1 LLCEIRNSAAAEK
14 SESAKGRQAP
24 SEGGQKFLPRRVAKR
39 LLRGLPPNPLPF
51 CPPERSVFCSAFGG
65 AISRSFARKRFE
77 LRSVIATNLD
87 ILKIQRRLVARSP
100 DCPKTIFFVIPD
112 SIGNPERFN
121 IRQIMDS
128 RFRRDDS
135 KV

>member
-1 LLCEIRNSAAAEK
+1 MQTIYT
-14 SESAKGRQAP
+14 
-24 SEGGQKFLPRRVAKR
+24 
-39 LLRGLPPNPLPF
+39 LRGLKGFN
-51 CPPERSVFCSAFGG
+51 RWYNS
-65 AISRSFARKRFE
+65 
-77 LRSVIATNLD
+77 
-87 ILKIQRRLVARSP
+87 